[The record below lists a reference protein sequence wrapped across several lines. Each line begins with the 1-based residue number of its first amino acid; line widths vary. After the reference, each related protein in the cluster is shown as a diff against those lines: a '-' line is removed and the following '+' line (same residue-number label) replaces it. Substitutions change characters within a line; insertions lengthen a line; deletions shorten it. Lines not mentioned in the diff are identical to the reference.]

1 MEYTLNKTYCNNCGN
16 YGHAYKDFRHPILS
30 YGIILYNDKSEV
42 IMVERKDT
50 LSYIEFM
57 RGKYK
62 SIYNKDYLKLLF
74 SRFSKSELENI
85 NKYEFDDLWKQLWIH
100 TDTINRRIKKE
111 YKNSKSNFNILK
123 KGYTLENE
131 LISISTLIKDIR
143 VPYLFNEWEI
153 PKGRRKMYENNRD
166 CALREFKEET
176 NIPPCDY
183 KLYQNIIPIIEE
195 YEGIN
200 GVKYKHIYYIGYTD
214 LNIDLFINKG
224 NKDQYTEIK
233 DIKWYS
239 KNKCLENI
247 RDYDIIKK
255 GVINKFFN
263 YLENHKDFIT
273 FE

>member
-16 YGHAYKDFRHPILS
+16 YGHAYKDCRHPILS

-239 KNKCLENI
+239 KDKCLENI

>member
-16 YGHAYKDFRHPILS
+16 YGHAYKDCRHPILS

-74 SRFSKSELENI
+74 SRFSKLELENI

-123 KGYTLENE
+123 KGYTLKNE

-200 GVKYKHIYYIGYTD
+200 GVKYKHVYYIGHTD

-239 KNKCLENI
+239 KDKCLENI

>member
-1 MEYTLNKTYCNNCGN
+1 
-16 YGHAYKDFRHPILS
+16 
-30 YGIILYNDKSEV
+30 
-42 IMVERKDT
+42 
-50 LSYIEFM
+50 
-57 RGKYK
+57 
-62 SIYNKDYLKLLF
+62 
-74 SRFSKSELENI
+74 
-85 NKYEFDDLWKQLWIH
+85 
-100 TDTINRRIKKE
+100 
-111 YKNSKSNFNILK
+111 
-123 KGYTLENE
+123 
-131 LISISTLIKDIR
+131 
-143 VPYLFNEWEI
+143 
-153 PKGRRKMYENNRD
+153 MYENNRD

-239 KNKCLENI
+239 KDKCLENI